1 MDRNSKE
8 YRRYAEILHEE
19 LIPSAGCTDP
29 VAVAYCAG
37 LARAALGELP
47 EQTEVAASGN
57 IIKNVKSVTIPNTG
71 GLRGIEA
78 AAASGVV
85 AGNAD
90 RLLEVL
96 SGITD
101 EGRQAIRTYMEERPV
116 RVTSLE
122 SNCVLD
128 IVVTV
133 QGGGH
138 SASARIA
145 GGYTNVVRVERDG
158 QVLRSGPEPGDG
170 DDRNWSCLNVR
181 DIVDFIE
188 TVELEEIAEPVR
200 NQIACN
206 MALAKAGMEREF
218 GANVGKVLSRFYGD
232 GPEIRARAMASAAA
246 DARMNGCEL
255 PAVILTGSGNQGI
268 TASVPVAV
276 WAEHL
281 GCGEER
287 LIRAVALADLLTVR
301 QKVGIGVMSAFCGA
315 VCAGCSAGAA
325 IAWLQGGGY
334 EEVSHA
340 LVNSLAVLSGMV
352 CDGAKSSCAGKI
364 ALAVEAGL
372 LGYHMYQA
380 GQEFKGGDGI
390 VTKGVEATMVNVG
403 RLATDGMRETDR
415 EIIKIMVGE

>member
-29 VAVAYCAG
+29 VAVAYCAA

-133 QGGGH
+133 RGGGH

-287 LIRAVALADLLTVR
+287 LLRAVALSDLLTVR
-301 QKVGIGVMSAFCGA
+301 QKVGIDVMSAFCGA
-315 VCAGCSAGAA
+315 VCAGSAAGAA

-390 VTKGVEATMVNVG
+390 ITKGVEATMVNVG

-415 EIIKIMVGE
+415 EIIKIMVGD

>member
-1 MDRNSKE
+1 MDRNSE
-8 YRRYAEILHEE
+8 AYRRYAEILHEE

-29 VAVAYCAG
+29 VAVAYCAA
-37 LARAALGELP
+37 LARAALGGLP

-57 IIKNVKSVTIPNTG
+57 IIKNVKSVVIPNTG
-71 GLRGIEA
+71 GLRGIAA
-78 AAASGVV
+78 AAASGVA
-85 AGNAD
+85 AGDAG
-90 RLLEVL
+90 RRLEVL

-101 EGRQAIRTYMEERPV
+101 EGRKAIRAYMEAHPV
-116 RVTSLE
+116 RVTPLE

-133 QGGGH
+133 RGGGH

-158 QVLRSGPEPGDG
+158 KVLRSGPEPGDG
-170 DDRNWSCLNVR
+170 TERNWSCLNVR

-188 TVELEEIAEPVR
+188 TVELEDIAEPVR

-206 MALAKAGMEREF
+206 MALARAGMEQDF
-218 GANVGKVLSRFYGD
+218 GANVGKVISRFGG
-232 GPEIRARAMASAAA
+232 GPEVRARAMAAAAA
-246 DARMNGCEL
+246 DSRMNGCEL

-287 LIRAVALADLLTVR
+287 LLRAVALSDLLTVR

-315 VCAGCSAGAA
+315 VCAGSAAGAA

-364 ALAVEAGL
+364 AMAVEAGI

-390 VTKGVEATMVNVG
+390 VTKGVEATVVNVG

-415 EIIKIMVGE
+415 EILKIMVGE